1 MIAVDH
7 VELALRDG
15 CQRNFQ
21 TDFQME
27 QIMTTAL
34 KKLSVSANAIGNG
47 NGQQHVEQSICE
59 RLCDCPYSF
68 YFNKIEWS
76 YENGRLTL
84 YGQVPSY
91 YMKQVLQTLLRGIE
105 DVEQINNEVDVV
117 SVTGLSSVRS
127 P

>member
-1 MIAVDH
+1 
-7 VELALRDG
+7 
-15 CQRNFQ
+15 
-21 TDFQME
+21 ME

-34 KKLSVSANAIGNG
+34 KNQSFSGNLISDG
-47 NGQQHVEQSICE
+47 NGQLHVELEQRIRE
-59 RLCDCPYSF
+59 RISDCPYSF

-76 YENGRLTL
+76 FENGRLTL

-105 DVEQINNEVDVV
+105 EVEQINNEVDVV

-127 P
+127 R